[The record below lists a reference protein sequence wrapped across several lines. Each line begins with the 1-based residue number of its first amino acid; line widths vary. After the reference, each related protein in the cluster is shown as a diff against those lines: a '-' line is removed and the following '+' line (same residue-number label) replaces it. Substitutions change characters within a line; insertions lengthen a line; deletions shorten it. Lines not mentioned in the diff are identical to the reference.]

1 MERTL
6 RSDFS
11 YLDITLGN
19 TLTPASPAITRAGP
33 SQGISIDG
41 WQQLA
46 LSKID
51 TRQFLT
57 TIGIA

>member
-1 MERTL
+1 MGRL
-6 RSDFS
+6 GSDTKNVS
-11 YLDITLGN
+11 AYISKDIIANFNYST
-19 TLTPASPAITRAGP
+19 GP

-51 TRQFLT
+51 GWQQ
-57 TIGIA
+57 